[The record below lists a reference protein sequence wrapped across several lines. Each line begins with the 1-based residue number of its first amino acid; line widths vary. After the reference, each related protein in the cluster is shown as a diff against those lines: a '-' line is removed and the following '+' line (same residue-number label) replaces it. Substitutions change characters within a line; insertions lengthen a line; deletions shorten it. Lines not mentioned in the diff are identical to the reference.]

1 MTTTDDGAEA
11 SSGSATARRQAARG
25 NPNRGSRGNKRTSNA
40 NRNKRK
46 R

>member
-11 SSGSATARRQAARG
+11 GTNSATARRQAARG
-25 NPNRGSRGNKRTSNA
+25 NPNRGSRGNKGNA